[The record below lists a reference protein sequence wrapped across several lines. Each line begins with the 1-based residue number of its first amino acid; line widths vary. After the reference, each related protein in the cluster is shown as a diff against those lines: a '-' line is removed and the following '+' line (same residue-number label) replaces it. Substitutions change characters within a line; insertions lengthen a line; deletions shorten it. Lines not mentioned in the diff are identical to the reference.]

1 MKRLILIII
10 PLIWIAYLLI
20 KSWIVILSEGY
31 VIQWRHITGL
41 LLFLPLPVL
50 LFKNYKVAV
59 LAVGGYLVL
68 GVVNLISLTPDIVWN
83 AFGIGGLRI
92 GDFNLLSLGIF
103 VVYLILNIGALM
115 DMHLDYKE
123 SKAKK
128 AGKPIEDDKT
138 F

>member
-103 VVYLILNIGALM
+103 VVYLILNIGAL
-115 DMHLDYKE
+115 L
-123 SKAKK
+123 
-128 AGKPIEDDKT
+128 
-138 F
+138 